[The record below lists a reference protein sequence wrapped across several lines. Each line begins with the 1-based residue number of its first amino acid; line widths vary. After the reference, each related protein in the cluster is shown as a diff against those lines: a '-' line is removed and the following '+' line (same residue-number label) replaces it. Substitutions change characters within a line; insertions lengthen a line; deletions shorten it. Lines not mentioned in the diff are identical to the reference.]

1 MCNLIKSAYMR
12 KCNICVTCILGAAL
26 LVGCRSSKNA
36 SNQPVELQQQT
47 AEAEQPTTGNA
58 RSLTTQTNLTAHVK
72 VRLSFDGSDIG
83 TGGTLRMRMGEVIQL
98 SINDPFLG
106 ISEVGRMEI
115 DPSGVL
121 VIDRYNKR
129 YVSLSY
135 DELNRYARRQLDYET
150 IEYYFWQ
157 QALRNDTD
165 ELQFMFPV
173 GSKNVGLNLR
183 LSGKNDKSD
192 WDAHT
197 TPPDRYDRVSA
208 EQLFKSLSEL

>member
-1 MCNLIKSAYMR
+1 MR
-12 KCNICVTCILGAAL
+12 RCNIYVICVLTAAF

-36 SNQPVELQQQT
+36 STQPVDSQPQT
-47 AEAEQPTTGNA
+47 AEVEQPATGSA

-72 VRLSFDGSDIG
+72 VRLTFDGNNVG

-98 SINDPFLG
+98 SIHDPFLG

-115 DPSGVL
+115 SPYEVL

-129 YVSLSY
+129 YVTLSY
-135 DELNRYARRQLDYET
+135 DDLNRFARRQLDYET

-157 QALRNDTD
+157 QSLRNDTD
-165 ELQFMFPV
+165 ELQFQFPV
-173 GSKNVGLNLR
+173 GRKNVGLNLR

-208 EQLFKSLSEL
+208 EELFKSLSEL

>member
-1 MCNLIKSAYMR
+1 MR
-12 KCNICVTCILGAAL
+12 RCNIYVTCVLAAAF

-36 SNQPVELQQQT
+36 STQPVEPQT
-47 AEAEQPTTGNA
+47 QAAEAEQPSTGNA

-115 DPSGVL
+115 DPYNIL

-129 YVSLSY
+129 YVTMSY

-157 QALRNDTD
+157 QALRDDTD
-165 ELQFMFPV
+165 ELQFQFPV

-183 LSGKNDKSD
+183 LSGKNNKSD

-208 EQLFKSLSEL
+208 NELFKSLSEL

>member
-1 MCNLIKSAYMR
+1 MR
-12 KCNICVTCILGAAL
+12 RCNIYVACVLAAAL

-36 SNQPVELQQQT
+36 STQSEAIQPQA
-47 AEAEQPTTGNA
+47 AEVEQPSTGSA

-72 VRLSFDGSDIG
+72 VRLTFDGNNIG

-98 SINDPFLG
+98 SIHDPFLG

-115 DPSGVL
+115 DPFNVL

-129 YVSLSY
+129 YVTMTY

-165 ELQFMFPV
+165 ELQFQIPV
-173 GSKNVGLNLR
+173 GRKTVGLNLR

-197 TPPDRYDRVSA
+197 TPPDRYDRVAA
-208 EQLFKSLSEL
+208 EELFKSLSEL

>member
-1 MCNLIKSAYMR
+1 MQR
-12 KCNICVTCILGAAL
+12 CNIYIACVLAAAL

-36 SNQPVELQQQT
+36 STQSVEPQPQA
-47 AEAEQPTTGNA
+47 AEVVQPTTGSA
-58 RSLTTQTNLTAHVK
+58 RSLTSQTNFTARVK
-72 VRLSFDGSDIG
+72 VRLTFDGSDIG

-98 SINDPFLG
+98 SIHDPFLG

-115 DPSGVL
+115 APSEVL

-129 YVSLSY
+129 DVSLSY

-157 QALRNDTD
+157 QALRDDTD
-165 ELQFMFPV
+165 ELQFQFPV
-173 GSKNVGLNLR
+173 GRKNVGLNLR

-208 EQLFKSLSEL
+208 EELFKSLSEL

>member
-1 MCNLIKSAYMR
+1 MR
-12 KCNICVTCILGAAL
+12 VNNIYCICVLSAVL
-26 LVGCRSSKNA
+26 LIGCRSSKNA
-36 SNQPVELQQQT
+36 STQSVEPQPQT
-47 AEAEQPTTGNA
+47 AEVVQPTTGNA
-58 RSLTTQTNLTAHVK
+58 RSLTSQTNLTAHVR

-98 SINDPFLG
+98 SIHDPFLG

-115 DPSGVL
+115 GPYDIL

-129 YVSLSY
+129 YVTLTY
-135 DELNRYARRQLDYET
+135 DELNSYARRQLDYET

-157 QALRNDTD
+157 QALRDDTD
-165 ELQFMFPV
+165 ELQFQFPV
-173 GSKNVGLNLR
+173 GRKNVGLNLR

-197 TPPDRYDRVSA
+197 TPPDRYDRVAA
-208 EQLFKSLSEL
+208 EELFKSLSDM